1 MIAILKKEILSF
13 FNSPIGYLIFILFFV
28 LNGLFLWVF
37 KGDFNLLD
45 YGFADLSL
53 FFLLIPWIFLFL
65 IPAITMKSFA
75 EELKMGTLELL
86 LIKPVSTKAI
96 VLGKFLGAFILV
108 ILALLPTL
116 IYAVAIGAMGTVS
129 NNYDTGMVIGSYFG
143 LFFLAA
149 MYCAIGIFASSLS
162 SNQIFAFILGT
173 LLCFILFYG
182 FQGLATLATDGATQ
196 MLLQNLGA
204 QAHFKS
210 IARGIID
217 TRDLVYFLSITLF
230 FLVMATVS
238 IKKSNS

>member
-65 IPAITMKSFA
+65 IPAITMKSFS

-86 LIKPVSTKAI
+86 LIKPISTKAI
-96 VLGKFLGAFILV
+96 VIGKFLGALLLV
-108 ILALLPTL
+108 VLALLPTIVYVL
-116 IYAVAIGAMGTVS
+116 AIGALGSVS
-129 NNYDTGMVIGSYFG
+129 NNYDMGMVLGSYFG

-149 MYCAIGIFASSLS
+149 MYCAIGVFASSLS
-162 SNQIFAFILGT
+162 SSQIFAFILGA
-173 LLCFILFYG
+173 LLCFVLFYG
-182 FQGLATLATDGATQ
+182 FQGLATLAENGATQ
-196 MLLQNLGA
+196 LQIQNFGA

-217 TRDLVYFLSITLF
+217 TRDLIYFLSITVF
-230 FLVMATVS
+230 FLFMASIS
-238 IKKSNS
+238 IKISNS